1 MIKKILP
8 LSHHKKKR
16 LLNVDLVY
24 QKDQKYFRIV
34 LNFSML
40 FLDLRGHCKIS
51 KCLQLNMFEHVLT
64 CFVVLRM
71 KREYFRP
78 RLPMILAV
86 SVCTSLLIPSIDSFG
101 FGTYAHQLR
110 SKYRLGLDQYRD
122 AIRPESVS

>member
-1 MIKKILP
+1 
-8 LSHHKKKR
+8 
-16 LLNVDLVY
+16 
-24 QKDQKYFRIV
+24 
-34 LNFSML
+34 
-40 FLDLRGHCKIS
+40 
-51 KCLQLNMFEHVLT
+51 
-64 CFVVLRM
+64 M

-122 AIRPESVS
+122 AIRPESVSQHCTAVSIAKFCPQIMIHSMMWVPLRKKTFASDRSINALFVTEEIPIPVTRRAPDKEAWPMWHKCIL